1 MSSAPKGAEGDPTRY
16 LQLLRDATEY
26 LDIRGLKV
34 GCGTAQRYPIEA
46 LYIPLTIPTTVARRE
61 AKSQSDEVRVE
72 LHAHVELQEALQSP
86 KLVIV
91 GSPGS
96 GKTTFL
102 QRVAFAL
109 SQALLGEDSLAAE
122 SRLGLNETPLPIRI
136 RIGELA
142 QHISNRKQHADGST
156 CPPTDESP
164 EWLPDY
170 LVTKSSEFDWG
181 LDREFFRRK
190 MSDGEA
196 IFLLDGL
203 DEAPGREVRK
213 SISKLFENS
222 VQAYQKSRFVV
233 TTRPQAY
240 TQRLRPPG
248 FDQVEIAPLD
258 AATISAALQ
267 R

>member
-34 GCGTAQRYPIEA
+34 GCETAQRYPIEA

-122 SRLGLNETPLPIRI
+122 SRLELNETPLPIRI
-136 RIGELA
+136 RIGEPA
-142 QHISNRKQHADGST
+142 QHISNRKKHADGST

-164 EWLPDY
+164 EWLLDY
-170 LVTKSSEFDWG
+170 DP
-181 LDREFFRRK
+181 RR
-190 MSDGEA
+190 
-196 IFLLDGL
+196 
-203 DEAPGREVRK
+203 
-213 SISKLFENS
+213 
-222 VQAYQKSRFVV
+222 
-233 TTRPQAY
+233 
-240 TQRLRPPG
+240 
-248 FDQVEIAPLD
+248 
-258 AATISAALQ
+258 
-267 R
+267 